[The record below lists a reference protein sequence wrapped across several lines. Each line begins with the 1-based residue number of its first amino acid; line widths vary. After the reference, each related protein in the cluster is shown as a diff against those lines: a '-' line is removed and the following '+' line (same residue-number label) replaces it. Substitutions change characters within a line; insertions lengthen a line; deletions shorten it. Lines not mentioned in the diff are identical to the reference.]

1 MANKKITIIGSGF
14 SSLAAAA
21 YLAKDGYNVTVF
33 EKNQTIGGRARQFTK
48 QGFTFDMGPSWYRMP
63 DVLKGFSEKKKKK
76 LQTFMF

>member
-21 YLAKDGYNVTVF
+21 YLAKDGYKVTVF

-48 QGFTFDMGPSWYRMP
+48 QGFTFDRQ
-63 DVLKGFSEKKKKK
+63 KGCG
-76 LQTFMF
+76 LGIVG

>member
-33 EKNQTIGGRARQFTK
+33 EKNKTIG
-48 QGFTFDMGPSWYRMP
+48 
-63 DVLKGFSEKKKKK
+63 
-76 LQTFMF
+76 